1 MKKIVILK
9 EKREDLSLVHGLK
22 TVAREGRTP
31 VVEEDPRAENTE
43 KRPKLQL
50 QSYFFPSLS
59 MWLKPNRI
67 HLNRPISKLK
77 LY

>member
-1 MKKIVILK
+1 MFKRFMNFFLILN

-31 VVEEDPRAENTE
+31 VVEEHPRAENTE

-50 QSYFFPSLS
+50 QSYFFFFLVYVA
-59 MWLKPNRI
+59 KT
-67 HLNRPISKLK
+67 
-77 LY
+77 